1 MNIYSLPKK
10 LLVPL
15 LLAAGVAFV
24 ILQNPPKG
32 VCDVQKENYIANNT
46 VFLFPKEKGSSSSKK
61 EQSFY
66 QKALEECR
74 QNNSPGGCY
83 SLFSS
88 VHRLIQSFN
97 NADSKCH
104 SQIAQIK
111 EVREALF
118 FLYSLFIEISWA
130 EGPENE
136 LSNPLAWLSVNDVAT
151 FCKVQNQ
158 IYYFYGETGMSQ
170 LEQQALQDIAPNHSE
185 EEIRKFSILSENC
198 SQYPR

>member
-15 LLAAGVAFV
+15 LLAAGVAVV

-32 VCDVQKENYIANNT
+32 VCDVQKENYIANNEM
-46 VFLFPKEKGSSSSKK
+46 FLFPKNNSSSKKK

-66 QKALEECR
+66 QTTFLEECR

-88 VHRLIQSFN
+88 VHRLIRSFN
-97 NADSKCH
+97 NVDSKCH
-104 SQIAQIK
+104 KQIAQIK
-111 EVREALF
+111 EVRETLF
-118 FLYSLFIEISWA
+118 QLYSLFIEISWA
-130 EGPENE
+130 EGPEHE

-158 IYYFYGETGMSQ
+158 IYYFYGDAGLSQ
-170 LEQQALQDIAPNHSE
+170 LEQKIFQNIASNHSP

>member
-10 LLVPL
+10 FLVPL
-15 LLAAGVAFV
+15 LLVAGVAFV
-24 ILQNPPKG
+24 VLQNPPKG

-46 VFLFPKEKGSSSSKK
+46 VFLFPKKKGSSSNKK

-66 QKALEECR
+66 QTALDECR
-74 QNNSPGGCY
+74 QNNSLGGCY

-88 VHRLIQSFN
+88 VHRLIQSFSN
-97 NADSKCH
+97 VDSKCH
-104 SQIAQIK
+104 PQIAQIK

-118 FLYSLFIEISWA
+118 LLYSLFIEISWA
-130 EGPENE
+130 EGPEHE

-151 FCKVQNQ
+151 FCKVKNQ
-158 IYYFYGETGMSQ
+158 IYYFYGELGMSQ
-170 LEQQALQDIAPNHSE
+170 LEKKIFQDIAPNHPE
-185 EEIRKFSILSENC
+185 EEILKFSVLSENC